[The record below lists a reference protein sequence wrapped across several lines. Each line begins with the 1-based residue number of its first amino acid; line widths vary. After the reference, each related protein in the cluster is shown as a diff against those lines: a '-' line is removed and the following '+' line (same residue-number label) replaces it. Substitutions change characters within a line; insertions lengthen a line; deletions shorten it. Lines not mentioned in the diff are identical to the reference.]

1 MVDLRLMVANL
12 KFIFLICFQQET
24 LADGI
29 VPTNVNVLLEVSQF
43 LVLNIRVRSESVLA
57 RPATRALRANEFNL
71 GQSLSSR
78 LQEFRFW
85 SRL

>member
-29 VPTNVNVLLEVSQF
+29 VPTNVNVLMNS
-43 LVLNIRVRSESVLA
+43 
-57 RPATRALRANEFNL
+57 T
-71 GQSLSSR
+71 QSFR
-78 LQEFRFW
+78 LIFFK
-85 SRL
+85 

>member
-29 VPTNVNVLLEVSQF
+29 VPTNVNVLIIE
-43 LVLNIRVRSESVLA
+43 LNFVTHYTTE
-57 RPATRALRANEFNL
+57 
-71 GQSLSSR
+71 
-78 LQEFRFW
+78 
-85 SRL
+85 

>member
-29 VPTNVNVLLEVSQF
+29 VPTNVNVLLIF
-43 LVLNIRVRSESVLA
+43 LILVFLIPGRGVG
-57 RPATRALRANEFNL
+57 L
-71 GQSLSSR
+71 GKIAFEERTFVQ
-78 LQEFRFW
+78 
-85 SRL
+85 

>member
-29 VPTNVNVLLEVSQF
+29 VPTNVNVLFTLIKMDLTQ
-43 LVLNIRVRSESVLA
+43 ESVFE
-57 RPATRALRANEFNL
+57 RQPSNVFYEPF
-71 GQSLSSR
+71 SC
-78 LQEFRFW
+78 FV
-85 SRL
+85 

>member
-29 VPTNVNVLLEVSQF
+29 VPTNVNVLVNPIKKQIF
-43 LVLNIRVRSESVLA
+43 LL
-57 RPATRALRANEFNL
+57 TRTTGNF
-71 GQSLSSR
+71 QP
-78 LQEFRFW
+78 
-85 SRL
+85 

>member
-29 VPTNVNVLLEVSQF
+29 VPTNVNVLVD
-43 LVLNIRVRSESVLA
+43 
-57 RPATRALRANEFNL
+57 
-71 GQSLSSR
+71 SLKTAVKPC
-78 LQEFRFW
+78 
-85 SRL
+85 

>member
-29 VPTNVNVLLEVSQF
+29 VPTNVNVLMTDYHC
-43 LVLNIRVRSESVLA
+43 SE
-57 RPATRALRANEFNL
+57 
-71 GQSLSSR
+71 
-78 LQEFRFW
+78 FW
-85 SRL
+85 HH

>member
-29 VPTNVNVLLEVSQF
+29 VPTNVNVLITTGNNRICESLFVPRTGRERCQKP
-43 LVLNIRVRSESVLA
+43 LRAPHRCRGAVLQGSLA
-57 RPATRALRANEFNL
+57 RAA
-71 GQSLSSR
+71 
-78 LQEFRFW
+78 
-85 SRL
+85 

>member
-29 VPTNVNVLLEVSQF
+29 VPTNVNVLIIE
-43 LVLNIRVRSESVLA
+43 LNFV
-57 RPATRALRANEFNL
+57 THYT
-71 GQSLSSR
+71 LSSR
-78 LQEFRFW
+78 SKPYPLSRTVSKSRTPCFRQFNNPGTFKMDVW
-85 SRL
+85 

>member
-29 VPTNVNVLLEVSQF
+29 VPTNVNVLFTLIKIYGVAHFYISF
-43 LVLNIRVRSESVLA
+43 LS
-57 RPATRALRANEFNL
+57 TYF
-71 GQSLSSR
+71 
-78 LQEFRFW
+78 
-85 SRL
+85 

>member
-29 VPTNVNVLLEVSQF
+29 VPTNVNVLF
-43 LVLNIRVRSESVLA
+43 
-57 RPATRALRANEFNL
+57 RAYFFGIFSCGT
-71 GQSLSSR
+71 GQSL
-78 LQEFRFW
+78 L
-85 SRL
+85 

>member
-29 VPTNVNVLLEVSQF
+29 VPTNVNVLFICSEPELTAISFERIV
-43 LVLNIRVRSESVLA
+43 VR
-57 RPATRALRANEFNL
+57 
-71 GQSLSSR
+71 
-78 LQEFRFW
+78 
-85 SRL
+85 

>member
-29 VPTNVNVLLEVSQF
+29 VPRNVNVL
-43 LVLNIRVRSESVLA
+43 II
-57 RPATRALRANEFNL
+57 NL
-71 GQSLSSR
+71 ILYTIFAAFRQKSGSSR
-78 LQEFRFW
+78 FSGKVGIQLFVGAPNPSF
-85 SRL
+85 